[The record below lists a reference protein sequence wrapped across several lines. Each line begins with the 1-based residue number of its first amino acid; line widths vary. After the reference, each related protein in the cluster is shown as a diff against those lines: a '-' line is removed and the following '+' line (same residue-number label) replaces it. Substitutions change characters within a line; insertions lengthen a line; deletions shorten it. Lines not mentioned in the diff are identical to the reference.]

1 MKGDRIADLLDRTQQ
16 EISARLKELEPA
28 VEEFEHLQAAAAA
41 LGGLIATSP
50 APPRS
55 AQGTSATPKRRGGR
69 PRGSK
74 NRAGKAAPAP
84 AAVAPAAKSPGASRS
99 RRRAPRPKVGGTRAI
114 QALSL
119 IRDQPGITIA
129 GLAEKMGVNR
139 SNLYR
144 VLPGLE
150 LEGRLSRRG
159 SGWHPAGS

>member
-1 MKGDRIADLLDRTQQ
+1 MKGDRMTDLLDRTQQ
-16 EISARLKELEPA
+16 EMAARLKELEPA
-28 VEEFEHLQAAAAA
+28 VEEFKQLQAAAAA

-55 AQGTSATPKRRGGR
+55 AQGTSATAKRRGGR
-69 PRGSK
+69 PRGST
-74 NRAGKAAPAP
+74 NRASKAAPAP
-84 AAVAPAAKSPGASRS
+84 AAVAPAAKSARASMS
-99 RRRAPRPKVGGTRAI
+99 RRGAPRPKVGGTRAI

-119 IRDQPGITIA
+119 IAEQPGITIA
-129 GLAEKMGVNR
+129 DLAKTMGVNR